1 MKFFE
6 SNELKYRLLRTIIQ
20 GVIGVVIANIDLI
33 IGFIPIIPEALRGV
47 IVLIIMA
54 VLSPVMA
61 EIGKRDSDE

>member
-20 GVIGVVIANIDLI
+20 GVIGIVIANIDLI
-33 IGFIPIIPEALRGV
+33 IGFIPVIPEAMRGV

-61 EIGKRDSDE
+61 EIGKREDNE

>member
-61 EIGKRDSDE
+61 EIGKREDNE

>member
-61 EIGKRDSDE
+61 EIGKRDNDE